1 MKTCETCFWRTD
13 HPFLGPRCQRYPT
26 PTNTS
31 MDYYCGEHK
40 DRPADTAPVIK
51 EASKGST
58 TVKAGAK
65 TPTTRK
71 PRAKSKPIATN
82 SKD

>member
-1 MKTCETCFWRTD
+1 MKKCETCLWRTD

-40 DRPADTAPVIK
+40 DRPADTAPVSK

-58 TVKAGAK
+58 KDEAGKAK
-65 TPTTRK
+65 PTQRK
-71 PRAKSKPIATN
+71 PRAKSKPTATP